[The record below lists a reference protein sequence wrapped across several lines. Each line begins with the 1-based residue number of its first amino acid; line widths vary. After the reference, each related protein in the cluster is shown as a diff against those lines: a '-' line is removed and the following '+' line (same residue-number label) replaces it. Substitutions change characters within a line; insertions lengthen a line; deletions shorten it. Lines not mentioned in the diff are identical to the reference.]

1 MQHENDDL
9 AKVAQAVEEA
19 KGLEAL
25 RSDTERLRRI
35 IDPVETAL
43 TNGVRRE
50 AVLET
55 LQAAGFTMTL
65 NGFKTALQRIRAKK
79 KQDRRDES
87 R

>member
-1 MQHENDDL
+1 MQYENDDL
-9 AKVAQAVEEA
+9 AKVARAVEEA
-19 KGLEAL
+19 KGLDAL
-25 RSDTERLRRI
+25 RSDTERLRRVI
-35 IDPVETAL
+35 GPVEAAL

-79 KQDRRDES
+79 KAEQA
-87 R
+87 